1 MTTHAAG
8 NKDRE
13 VSSAPGEPA
22 HPAARAAIM
31 LRRRNRLFAIMFACV
46 AIAVFVV
53 VMTLAVLYHYAEVH
67 HVVG

>member
-1 MTTHAAG
+1 
-8 NKDRE
+8 
-13 VSSAPGEPA
+13 
-22 HPAARAAIM
+22 M